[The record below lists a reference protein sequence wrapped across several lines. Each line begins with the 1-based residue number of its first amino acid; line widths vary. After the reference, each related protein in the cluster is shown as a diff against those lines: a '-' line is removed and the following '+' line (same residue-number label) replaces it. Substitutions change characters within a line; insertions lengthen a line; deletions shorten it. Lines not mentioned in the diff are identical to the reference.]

1 VERTLALPTADLIA
15 PAARTWQV
23 GARRLLPLWRHAVWL
38 VALFLVLA
46 AWVQVRLDV
55 QQLRADLDR
64 NNRMS
69 REARI
74 MNDRLRLEMDARR
87 RASNVEQ
94 VAVRLG
100 MNGDAAVVRVR

>member
-1 VERTLALPTADLIA
+1 VERTLALPTAELLA
-15 PAARTWQV
+15 PAARRWQL
-23 GARRLLPLWRHAVWL
+23 GASRLLPLWRHAVWL

-64 NNRMS
+64 NTRMS

-74 MNDRLRLEMDARR
+74 LNDRLRLEMDARR
-87 RASNVEQ
+87 RASAVES

-100 MNGDAAVVRVR
+100 MTGDAAVVRVR

>member
-1 VERTLALPTADLIA
+1 VERTLALPTIERIA
-15 PAARTWQV
+15 PAARGWQV
-23 GARRLLPLWRHAVWL
+23 GGRRLLPLWRYAVWL
-38 VALFLVLA
+38 AALFLVLA

-64 NNRMS
+64 NTRMS

-87 RASNVEQ
+87 RASNVEA
-94 VAVRLG
+94 VAAQLG
-100 MNGDAAVVRVR
+100 MSGDAVVVRVR